1 METKPGTQTTEFY
14 AMIVA
19 ILLPWLATIGDNAGI
34 ITYVPERYRWVLP
47 VVASAATAISAGLYA
62 IGRGQA
68 KQGIPYEG
76 AK

>member
-1 METKPGTQTTEFY
+1 METKPGVKTSEFY
-14 AMIVA
+14 VLVVA
-19 ILLPWLATIGDNAGI
+19 ILLPWLATIGDNTGI
-34 ITYVPERYRWVLP
+34 VSYVPDKYRWVLP